1 MEKKGENIE
10 DKIVGSNHKL
20 LGKHVISLTVPLT
33 FYDASKIAERLN
45 SMPSNNDPEMF
56 VVKLV
61 AEHKS
66 KLKNYLVVRKLR
78 IGDNIDFVDYPKK

>member
-1 MEKKGENIE
+1 MKEKGENIE
-10 DKIVGSNHKL
+10 HKVVDSNHKL
-20 LGKHVISLTVPLT
+20 LGKHVISLTIPLT
-33 FYDASKIAERLN
+33 SYDAAIIAERLN

-61 AEHKS
+61 SEHKS